1 MQDPDEQ
8 WHRDLKKEYDGAA
21 FAQGY
26 DGQADCAHFGAA
38 YQGVALGGRMKA
50 ITEHTITDAA
60 TQQMAGT
67 PNPRLRQIMDSLV
80 RHLHAFTREVDLTP
94 EEWLEA
100 IRFLTAVGQ
109 KCTAHRQEFILLS
122 DTLGMS
128 ALVNALHDKRA
139 SGAATKSS
147 LLGPFYR
154 QDAPMMKLGDS
165 IVSKSEGTPVV
176 FYGRVIDSAGR
187 GIPNALVQ
195 VWEPDETGNYDLQK
209 HDPSEMDLRGC
220 FRTDG
225 KGNYFFRGL
234 CPTGYMIP
242 MDGPV
247 GDMIRAQKRHG
258 YRPAH
263 IHFVIGAPG
272 YRELVTA
279 LYVAGDPHIDS
290 DTVFGVDESL
300 IIKRNAIDKA
310 SPLPDLPS
318 IHYDFRLAAAK
329 DGMSG
334 RVGADPSQITSK
346 VGA

>member
-1 MQDPDEQ
+1 MTKTINEIT
-8 WHRDLKKEYDGAA
+8 
-21 FAQGY
+21 
-26 DGQADCAHFGAA
+26 
-38 YQGVALGGRMKA
+38 
-50 ITEHTITDAA
+50 ITEAA
-60 TQQMAGT
+60 TDQMSGT
-67 PNPRLRQIMDSLV
+67 PDPRLKEIMAALV
-80 RHLHAFTREVDLTP
+80 RHLHEFAREVDLTAD
-94 EEWLEA
+94 EWLEG
-100 IRFLTAVGQ
+100 IKFLTAVGQ

-128 ALVNALHDKRA
+128 ALINALHDNRA
-139 SGAATKSS
+139 VGAATKSS

-154 QDAPMMKLGDS
+154 HDAPMMKLGDS
-165 IVSKSEGTPVV
+165 IISKSPGTEVC
-176 FYGRVIDSAGR
+176 FYGQVIDSNGK
-187 GIPNALVQ
+187 GIPNAVVQ

-220 FRTDG
+220 FKCDAEGR
-225 KGNYFFRGL
+225 YYFRGL

-279 LYVAGDPHIDS
+279 LYVSGDAHIDS
-290 DTVFGVDESL
+290 DTVFGVSDSL
-300 IIKRNAIDKA
+300 VISVNKNDAK
-310 SPLPDLPS
+310 SPIAKMPT
-318 IHYDFRLAAAK
+318 IHYDFQLAADKAWK
-329 DGMSG
+329 SG